1 MAVILGRLDTAKVL
15 LNAGANPNERD
26 EQNVPLLIQAV
37 DRDNKEMVELLLAK
51 KAEVNSKDSDGDT
64 ALDEAIEKNNQ
75 EIADLLVR
83 HGATN

>member
-1 MAVILGRLDTAKVL
+1 MAVILGRLATAKVL

-26 EQNVPLLIQAV
+26 AQNIPLLIQAV